1 MLFEAHYIHESAVNV
16 SKQRNDSYEIKMKN
30 RNDQITR
37 SLGRKTMFYAI
48 FMSLQLATFHG
59 NSKLNTFVEK
69 KNTDKQILTL
79 N

>member
-30 RNDQITR
+30 RNDRIIRT
-37 SLGRKTMFYAI
+37 LGKKMFYAI

-59 NSKLNTFVEK
+59 NLKLNTFVEK
-69 KNTDKQILTL
+69 INTDEQILKI